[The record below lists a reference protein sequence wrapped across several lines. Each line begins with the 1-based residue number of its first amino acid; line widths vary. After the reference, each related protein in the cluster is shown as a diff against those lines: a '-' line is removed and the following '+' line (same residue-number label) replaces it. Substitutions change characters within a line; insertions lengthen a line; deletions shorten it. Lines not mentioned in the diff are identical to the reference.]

1 MWFVQLAANEIIMEN
16 TWKHYLNFICAHKKR
31 HRNIEPPKI
40 LTVPMCGRGRAE
52 RGRGI
57 NIFLLIFNN
66 SKRKVSYM
74 ILWLANCAALILDNQ
89 IDFASATLIAGP
101 KEIEATSSQR
111 APIPLPRVC
120 LLYNSFALHRN
131 TCCAS
136 ILFVYFPLFRLR

>member
-31 HRNIEPPKI
+31 HRNIETAQKYW
-40 LTVPMCGRGRAE
+40 LCNCVGGLRGV
-52 RGRGI
+52 

-111 APIPLPRVC
+111 APIPLPRVR
-120 LLYNSFALHRN
+120 LLYCSFVNEN
-131 TCCAS
+131 TCCSS
-136 ILFVYFPLFRLR
+136 ILFVYFPLRFMFRLR